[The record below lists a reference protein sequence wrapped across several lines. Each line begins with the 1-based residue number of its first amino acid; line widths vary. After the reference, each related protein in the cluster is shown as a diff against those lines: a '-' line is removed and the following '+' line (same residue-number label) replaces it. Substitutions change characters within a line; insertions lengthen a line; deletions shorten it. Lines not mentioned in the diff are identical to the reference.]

1 MIGRMAGRLFLGA
14 ACALG
19 ITFGTLDAPRAQSN
33 WREIAASEDWM
44 LDFTVLT
51 MAPDGAWGVATE
63 PLINRAIAVAIA
75 NCKAMS
81 GMELGCG
88 AYSTSIRAGWS
99 LGIRCGRE
107 NILVADKDLAE
118 AERRALKR
126 EVELRAYYVPDM
138 PECVRVVTV
147 DPSGR
152 IVPPAVGYSGQF
164 PLSR

>member
-1 MIGRMAGRLFLGA
+1 MIGRLARRLVLGT

-19 ITFGTLDAPRAQSN
+19 IALGALDAPRAQSD
-33 WREIAASEDWM
+33 WRVLAASEEWM

-63 PLINRAIAVAIA
+63 PLINRAIAGAIA
-75 NCKAMS
+75 SCKAMS
-81 GMELGCG
+81 AMELGCG
-88 AYSTSIRAGWS
+88 AYLTSIRAGWS

-107 NILVADKDLAE
+107 TIIVADKDLTE
-118 AERRALKR
+118 AERRALRR

-138 PECVRVVTV
+138 PECIRVVTV

-152 IVPPAVGYSGQF
+152 TVPQAVGHTGQTV
-164 PLSR
+164 LSR